1 MLDIATNLK
10 QLRLDKGIEIPRIAK
25 WLNVQE
31 RTYKR
36 YEDGTRTPDIETLYK
51 ISDLFCVTVDDLVR
65 YIDKNTGSVD
75 RSLVLSYKDLVE
87 LGLHPRLAHGLIAE
101 VYSQYAYDNV
111 SGDKKIKYVYKKDIK
126 VLLENLVKTLDN
138 LSLDT

>member
-1 MLDIATNLK
+1 MLDISTKLK
-10 QLRLDKGIEIPRIAK
+10 QIRLDKGIEIPRIAK

-36 YEDGTRTPDIETLYK
+36 YEDDTRTPDIETLYK
-51 ISDLFCVTVDDLVR
+51 ISDLFCVTVDDLVC

-101 VYSQYAYDNV
+101 VFSKYTYDEVPKISND
-111 SGDKKIKYVYKKDIK
+111 SKIKYIYKKDVII
-126 VLLENLVKTLDN
+126 LLKNLETSLVK
-138 LSLDT
+138 

>member
-1 MLDIATNLK
+1 MLDISTKLK
-10 QLRLDKGIEIPRIAK
+10 QIRLDKGIEIPRIAK

-101 VYSQYAYDNV
+101 VFSKYTYDEVPKISND
-111 SGDKKIKYVYKKDIK
+111 SKIKYIYKKDVII
-126 VLLENLVKTLDN
+126 LLKKLGNKLG
-138 LSLDT
+138 

>member
-1 MLDIATNLK
+1 MLDISTKLK
-10 QLRLDKGIEIPRIAK
+10 QIRLDKGIEIPRIAK

-36 YEDGTRTPDIETLYK
+36 YEDDTRTPDIETLYK
-51 ISDLFCVTVDDLVR
+51 ISDLFCVTVDDLVC

-101 VYSQYAYDNV
+101 VFSKYTYDEVPKISND
-111 SGDKKIKYVYKKDIK
+111 SKIKYIYKKDVII
-126 VLLENLVKTLDN
+126 LLKKLGNKLG
-138 LSLDT
+138 